1 MAMMNHLKNFERGRR
16 AVKAMA
22 AAVFVV
28 AVFFAPS
35 IALAHGGEDHGDEK
49 PAVTSSSG
57 PRIDAHSKDFEL
69 VGIPSA
75 QDGGRLVVYLHK
87 FWSNEA
93 LSGAAIEMTR
103 GDDTVTATESKGVY
117 VFKAPWVKAPGH
129 YDLTFSI
136 SAGDQSDLLIGRLD
150 IPAPAPAE
158 PAHNTLWDHIIPH
171 GTALPHVPVW
181 MLAVTLGLA
190 VLLSLLAVKGPRPV
204 RTVFVLAAALSGLST
219 VAMAAVVLTN
229 GARETVETVAMGQA
243 VLDLPE
249 TSRRLEDGAVF
260 VPKPTQRLLG
270 ITTVETAK
278 SQSVQKTIR
287 LIGQVIPDPNRSG
300 VVQALLSGRI
310 EPPEG
315 GFPAIGAPV
324 KKGDVLGY
332 LVPAVAIVDQSD
344 IAQTQGDLDKQ
355 IALLEAK
362 LKRIEPL
369 SGSAVPAGQITD
381 TKIELD
387 ILRKRRTVIKP
398 VLKDRE
404 DLRAP
409 ADGVLAQV
417 NVTAGQV
424 VEAQTVLF
432 QIVDPDH
439 LWIEALAFDSASA
452 ASIERSGKDA
462 LAQTADGRKVSVSFA
477 GRSPALRQQA
487 VPLRFQIKRDGPAL
501 NVGESV
507 TVHAATDE
515 PVEAITLARA
525 SVVRSSN
532 GQPIVWAHVEAERFE
547 ARVVKTAPIDAERL
561 GVMAGIDPGARIV
574 MRGAELINQVR

>member
-1 MAMMNHLKNFERGRR
+1 MMKYFNDFERGRR
-16 AVKAMA
+16 ALKALT

-35 IALAHGGEDHGDEK
+35 FALAHGGEDHGDEK
-49 PAVTSSSG
+49 ATVTSSSG
-57 PRIDAHSKDFEL
+57 PRIEAHSKDFEL

-75 QDGGRLVVYLHK
+75 QDGGKVVVYLNQ
-87 FWSNEA
+87 FWSNEP
-93 LSGAAIEMTR
+93 LTGATIEMTR
-103 GDDTVTATESKGVY
+103 GDETVTATETKGVY
-117 VFKAPWVKAPGH
+117 EVKAPWVTTPGH

-136 SAGDQSDLLIGRLD
+136 TAGETSDLLIGRLD
-150 IPAPAPAE
+150 ILAPLAAE
-158 PAHNTLWDHIIPH
+158 PEHNTVWDHIIPH
-171 GTALPHVPVW
+171 GMELPHLPVW
-181 MLAVTLGLA
+181 MLAGTLGIA
-190 VLLSLLAVKGPRPV
+190 VLLSLLAVKGPRAV
-204 RTVFVLAAALSGLST
+204 RTVFIMAAAVSGIST
-219 VAMAAVVLTN
+219 VAMAAVLLTN
-229 GARETVETVAMGQA
+229 SARETGESEAIGQA

-270 ITTVETAK
+270 VTTVESSKAAK
-278 SQSVQKTIR
+278 VQKTIR
-287 LIGQVIPDPNRSG
+287 LIGQVIPDPNKSG
-300 VVQALLSGRI
+300 VVQSLLAGRI

-315 GFPAIGAPV
+315 GFPAIGAAV

-332 LVPAVAIVDQSD
+332 LVPAVAVVDQSD

-355 IALLEAK
+355 IALLEAR

-369 SGSAVPAGQITD
+369 SGSAVPESQITD

-387 ILRKRRTVIKP
+387 ILRKRRAVIKP

-409 ADGVLAQV
+409 ADGILAQA

-424 VEAQTVLF
+424 VEAQSILF
-432 QIVDPDH
+432 QIVDPAN
-439 LWIEALAFDSASA
+439 LWIEALAFDAASA
-452 ASIERSGKDA
+452 ASIAQSGKDA

-487 VPLRFQIKRDGPAL
+487 VPLRFRIKGDGAAL

-515 PVEAITLARA
+515 PVEAITLPRA

-532 GQPIVWAHVEAERFE
+532 GQTVVWAHVEAERFE
-547 ARVVKTAPIDAERL
+547 PRVVTTSPIDAERL
-561 GVMAGIDPGARIV
+561 GVTAGIEPGTRV
-574 MRGAELINQVR
+574 VTRGAELINQVR

>member
-1 MAMMNHLKNFERGRR
+1 MMTHTDMFERGKNALIAFV
-16 AVKAMA
+16 AVLFV
-22 AAVFVV
+22 AAVSFP
-28 AVFFAPS
+28 ASDTF
-35 IALAHGGEDHGDEK
+35 AHGGEDHGDEK
-49 PAVTSSSG
+49 PAVASSSG

-75 QDGGRLVVYLHK
+75 QEGGKLVVYLNK

-93 LSGAAIEMTR
+93 VSGAAIEMTR
-103 GDDTVTATESKGVY
+103 GEDTVTATEAKGVY
-117 VFKAPWVKAPGH
+117 TVKAPWVTTPGH

-136 SAGDQSDLLIGRLD
+136 TAGDTSDLLIGRLD

-158 PAHNTLWDHIIPH
+158 PAHNTFWDHIIPD
-171 GTALPHVPVW
+171 GMALPNVPLW
-181 MLAVTLGLA
+181 MLAGTLGLA

-204 RTVFVLAAALSGLST
+204 RTAFVLAAAVSGLST

-229 GARETVETVAMGQA
+229 GARETGVTATSGKA

-270 ITTVETAK
+270 ITTVQAAKAETTR
-278 SQSVQKTIR
+278 KTIR

-300 VVQALLSGRI
+300 VVQSLLAGRI

-315 GFPAIGAPV
+315 GFPAIGAAV

-332 LVPAVAIVDQSD
+332 LVPAVAVVDQSD

-355 IALLEAK
+355 IALLDAK

-387 ILRKRRTVIKP
+387 ILRKRRAVIKP

-409 ADGVLAQV
+409 ADGVLAQA

-452 ASIERSGKDA
+452 ASIEKSGKDA
-462 LAQTADGRKVSVSFA
+462 LAQTADGRKVLVSFA

-515 PVEAITLARA
+515 PVEAITLPRA

-561 GVMAGIDPGARIV
+561 GVMAGIDPGTRIV

>member
-1 MAMMNHLKNFERGRR
+1 MMKFFKDFGCIRR
-16 AVKAMA
+16 AAKALT

-28 AVFFAPS
+28 AVSFAPS

-57 PRIDAHSKDFEL
+57 PRVDAHSNDFEL

-75 QDGGRLVVYLHK
+75 QDGGKLVVYVNK
-87 FWSNEA
+87 FWSNEP
-93 LSGAAIEMTR
+93 LTGATIEMTR
-103 GDDTVTATESKGVY
+103 GDETLTAVENKGTY
-117 VFKAPWVKAPGH
+117 EIKAPWVTKPGH
-129 YDLTFSI
+129 YDMTFSI
-136 SAGDQSDLLIGRLD
+136 TAAETADLLIGRLD
-150 IPAPAPAE
+150 IAAQLPAE

-171 GTALPHVPVW
+171 GMELPHVPTW
-181 MLAVTLGLA
+181 MLAGTLGIA
-190 VLLSLLAVKGPRPV
+190 VLLSFLAVKGPRAV
-204 RTVFVLAAALSGLST
+204 RAAFIIAAAVSGLST

-229 GARETVETVAMGQA
+229 GARVTGQA
-243 VLDLPE
+243 AALGQAALDLPE
-249 TSRRLEDGAVF
+249 TSRRLQDGAVF

-270 ITTVETAK
+270 VATVESAK
-278 SQSVQKTIR
+278 AASVQRTIR

-300 VVQALLSGRI
+300 VVQSLLAGRI
-310 EPPEG
+310 EPPDG
-315 GFPAIGAPV
+315 GFPAIGATV

-332 LVPAVAIVDQSD
+332 LVPAVAVVDQSD

-381 TKIELD
+381 TKIELE
-387 ILRKRRTVIKP
+387 ILRKRRAVIKP

-404 DLRAP
+404 ELRAP
-409 ADGVLAQV
+409 ADGVLAQA
-417 NVTAGQV
+417 NVSAGQV
-424 VEAQTVLF
+424 VEAQSILF
-432 QIVDPDH
+432 QIIDPEN
-439 LWIEALAFDSASA
+439 LWIEALAFDAASA
-452 ASIERSGKDA
+452 TSIAESGKGA

-487 VPLRFQIKRDGPAL
+487 VPLRFRINGDGTAL

-515 PVEAITLARA
+515 IVEAITLPRA

-532 GQPIVWAHVEAERFE
+532 GQQVVWTHIEAERFVP
-547 ARVVKTAPIDAERL
+547 RVVTTSPIDAERL
-561 GVMAGIDPGARIV
+561 GVTAGIEPGTRV
-574 MRGAELINQVR
+574 VTRGAELINQVR

>member
-1 MAMMNHLKNFERGRR
+1 MMKHLKIRMHGRR
-16 AVKAMA
+16 ALKTLA
-22 AAVFVV
+22 AALLV
-28 AVFFAPS
+28 AAVSFAPS
-35 IALAHGGEDHGDEK
+35 VALAHGGEDHGDEK

-75 QDGGRLVVYLHK
+75 QDGGKLVVYLNK

-93 LSGAAIEMTR
+93 VTGAAIEMTR
-103 GDDTVTATESKGVY
+103 GDETVTATETKGVY
-117 VFKAPWVKAPGH
+117 AVKAPWVTTPGH

-136 SAGDQSDLLIGRLD
+136 TAGDQSDLLIGRLD
-150 IPAPAPAE
+150 IPAPLAAE
-158 PAHNTLWDHIIPH
+158 PAHDSLWDHIIPH
-171 GTALPHVPVW
+171 GTTLPHVPVW
-181 MLAVTLGLA
+181 MLAGTLGLA
-190 VLLSLLAVKGPRPV
+190 VLLSLLAIKGPRAV
-204 RTVFVLAAALSGLST
+204 RTAFVLAAAVSGLST
-219 VAMAAVVLTN
+219 VAMAAVVLSN
-229 GARETVETVAMGQA
+229 GARKAEEMAVIGRA
-243 VLDLPE
+243 VLDLPAS
-249 TSRRLEDGAVF
+249 SRRLEDGAVF

-270 ITTVETAK
+270 IATVESAK
-278 SQSVQKTIR
+278 AATVQKTVR

-300 VVQALLSGRI
+300 VVQSLLAGRI

-315 GFPAIGAPV
+315 GFPAVGAAV

-332 LVPAVAIVDQSD
+332 LVPAVAVVDQSD

-369 SGSAVPAGQITD
+369 SGAAVPAGQITD

-387 ILRKRRTVIKP
+387 ILRKRRAVIKP

-409 ADGVLAQV
+409 ADGVLAQA

-424 VEAQTVLF
+424 VEAQSVLF
-432 QIVDPDH
+432 QIVDPAN
-439 LWIEALAFDSASA
+439 LWIEALAFDAASA
-452 ASIERSGKDA
+452 DRIAQSGKDA

-515 PVEAITLARA
+515 PVEAITLPRA

-532 GQPIVWAHVEAERFE
+532 GQPVVWAHVEAERFE
-547 ARVVKTAPIDAERL
+547 ARVVKTSPIDAERL
-561 GVMAGIDPGARIV
+561 GVTAGIQPGTRV
-574 MRGAELINQVR
+574 VTRGAELINQVR

>member
-1 MAMMNHLKNFERGRR
+1 MMKHLNIRTLGRR
-16 AVKAMA
+16 ALKALA
-22 AAVFVV
+22 AAWLV
-28 AVFFAPS
+28 AAVSFAPS
-35 IALAHGGEDHGDEK
+35 VALAHGGEDHGDEK
-49 PAVTSSSG
+49 PTVTSSSG

-75 QDGGRLVVYLHK
+75 QDGGKLVVYLNK

-93 LSGAAIEMTR
+93 VTGAAIELTR
-103 GDDTVTATESKGVY
+103 GDQTVAATEAKGVY
-117 VFKAPWVKAPGH
+117 AVKAPWVTTPGH

-136 SAGDQSDLLIGRLD
+136 TAGDQSDLLIGRLD
-150 IPAPAPAE
+150 IPAPLPAE
-158 PAHNTLWDHIIPH
+158 PAHDSLWDHIIPH
-171 GTALPHVPVW
+171 GTALPRVPVW
-181 MLAVTLGLA
+181 MLAGTLGLA
-190 VLLSLLAVKGPRPV
+190 VLLSLLAIKGPRAV
-204 RTVFVLAAALSGLST
+204 RTAFVLAAAVSGLST
-219 VAMAAVVLTN
+219 VAMAAVVLSN
-229 GARETVETVAMGQA
+229 GAREAEEMAVMGRA

-270 ITTVETAK
+270 IATVESAK
-278 SQSVQKTIR
+278 AATVQKTIR
-287 LIGQVIPDPNRSG
+287 LIGQVIADPNKSG
-300 VVQALLSGRI
+300 VVQSLLAGRI

-315 GFPAIGAPV
+315 GFPAIGATV

-332 LVPAVAIVDQSD
+332 LVPAVAVVDQSD

-355 IALLEAK
+355 IALLEAR

-369 SGSAVPAGQITD
+369 SGAAVPAGQITD

-387 ILRKRRTVIKP
+387 ILRKRRAVIKP

-409 ADGVLAQV
+409 ADGVLAQA

-424 VEAQTVLF
+424 VEAQSILF
-432 QIVDPDH
+432 QIVDPAN
-439 LWIEALAFDSASA
+439 LWIEALAFDAASA
-452 ASIERSGKDA
+452 DRIAQSGKDA
-462 LAQTADGRKVSVSFA
+462 LAQTADGRKVAVSFA
-477 GRSPALRQQA
+477 GRSPSLRQQA

-515 PVEAITLARA
+515 PVEAITLPRA

-532 GQPIVWAHVEAERFE
+532 GQPVVWAHVEAERFE
-547 ARVVKTAPIDAERL
+547 ARVVKTSPIDAERL
-561 GVMAGIDPGARIV
+561 GVTAGIDPGTRV
-574 MRGAELINQVR
+574 VTRGAELINQVR

>member
-1 MAMMNHLKNFERGRR
+1 MMTHTDMFERGKNALIAFV
-16 AVKAMA
+16 AVLFV
-22 AAVFVV
+22 AAVSFP
-28 AVFFAPS
+28 ASDTF
-35 IALAHGGEDHGDEK
+35 AHGGEDHGDEK
-49 PAVTSSSG
+49 PAVASSSG

-75 QDGGRLVVYLHK
+75 QEGGKLVVYLNK

-93 LSGAAIEMTR
+93 VSGAAIEMTR
-103 GDDTVTATESKGVY
+103 GDDTVTATEVKGIYTV
-117 VFKAPWVKAPGH
+117 KAPWVSTPGH

-136 SAGDQSDLLIGRLD
+136 TAGGLSDLLIGRLD
-150 IPAPAPAE
+150 ISAPAPAE
-158 PAHNTLWDHIIPH
+158 PAHNTLWDHIIPD
-171 GTALPHVPVW
+171 GMVVPNVPLW
-181 MLAVTLGLA
+181 MLAGTLGLA

-204 RTVFVLAAALSGLST
+204 RTIFVLAAALSGLST

-229 GARETVETVAMGQA
+229 GVRESGVTGAQGKA

-270 ITTVETAK
+270 ITTVQAAKAETTR
-278 SQSVQKTIR
+278 KTIR

-300 VVQALLSGRI
+300 VVQSLLAGRI

-315 GFPAIGAPV
+315 GFPAIGAVV

-332 LVPAVAIVDQSD
+332 LVPAVAVVDQSD

-409 ADGVLAQV
+409 ADGVLAQA

-452 ASIERSGKDA
+452 ASIEKSGKDA

-507 TVHAATDE
+507 TVHAVTDE
-515 PVEAITLARA
+515 PLEAITLPRA
-525 SVVRSSN
+525 SVVRSST
-532 GQPIVWAHVEAERFE
+532 GQPIVWVHVEAERFE

-561 GVMAGIDPGARIV
+561 GVMAGIDPGTRIV

>member
-1 MAMMNHLKNFERGRR
+1 MMKHLKIRMHGRR
-16 AVKAMA
+16 ALKTLA
-22 AAVFVV
+22 AALLV
-28 AVFFAPS
+28 AAVSFAPS
-35 IALAHGGEDHGDEK
+35 VALAHGGEDHGDEK

-75 QDGGRLVVYLHK
+75 QDGGKLVVYLNK

-93 LSGAAIEMTR
+93 VTGAAIEMTR
-103 GDDTVTATESKGVY
+103 GDETVTATETKGVY
-117 VFKAPWVKAPGH
+117 AVKAPWVTTPGH

-136 SAGDQSDLLIGRLD
+136 TAGDQSDLLIGRLD
-150 IPAPAPAE
+150 IPAPLAAE
-158 PAHNTLWDHIIPH
+158 PAHDSLWDHIIPH
-171 GTALPHVPVW
+171 GTTLPHVPVW
-181 MLAVTLGLA
+181 MLAGTLGLA
-190 VLLSLLAVKGPRPV
+190 VLLSLLAIKGPRAV
-204 RTVFVLAAALSGLST
+204 RTAFVLAAAVSGLST
-219 VAMAAVVLTN
+219 VAMAAVVLSN
-229 GARETVETVAMGQA
+229 GARKAEEMAVIGRA
-243 VLDLPE
+243 VLDLPAS
-249 TSRRLEDGAVF
+249 SRRLEDGAVF

-270 ITTVETAK
+270 IATVESAK
-278 SQSVQKTIR
+278 AATVQKTVR

-300 VVQALLSGRI
+300 VVQSLLAGRI

-315 GFPAIGAPV
+315 GFPAVGAAV

-332 LVPAVAIVDQSD
+332 LVPAVAVVDQSD

-355 IALLEAK
+355 IALLEAR

-369 SGSAVPAGQITD
+369 SGAAVPAGQITD

-387 ILRKRRTVIKP
+387 ILRKRRAVIKP

-409 ADGVLAQV
+409 ADGVLAQA

-424 VEAQTVLF
+424 VEAQSVLF
-432 QIVDPDH
+432 QIVDPAN
-439 LWIEALAFDSASA
+439 LWIEALAFDAASA
-452 ASIERSGKDA
+452 DRIAQSGKDA

-515 PVEAITLARA
+515 PVEAITLPRA

-532 GQPIVWAHVEAERFE
+532 GQPVVWAHVEAERFE
-547 ARVVKTAPIDAERL
+547 ARVVKTSPIDAERL
-561 GVMAGIDPGARIV
+561 GVTAGIQPGTRV
-574 MRGAELINQVR
+574 VTRGAELINQVR

>member
-1 MAMMNHLKNFERGRR
+1 MLSA
-16 AVKAMA
+16 
-22 AAVFVV
+22 
-28 AVFFAPS
+28 
-35 IALAHGGEDHGDEK
+35 ALALTLAVGGCGSNK
-49 PAVTSSSG
+49 NAAPA
-57 PRIDAHSKDFEL
+57 
-69 VGIPSA
+69 
-75 QDGGRLVVYLHK
+75 
-87 FWSNEA
+87 
-93 LSGAAIEMTR
+93 
-103 GDDTVTATESKGVY
+103 
-117 VFKAPWVKAPGH
+117 
-129 YDLTFSI
+129 
-136 SAGDQSDLLIGRLD
+136 
-150 IPAPAPAE
+150 APAE
-158 PAHNTLWDHIIPH
+158 PAHNTLWDHIIPD
-171 GTALPHVPVW
+171 GMVVPNVPLW
-181 MLAVTLGLA
+181 MLAGTLGLA

-204 RTVFVLAAALSGLST
+204 RTIFVLAAALSGLST

-229 GARETVETVAMGQA
+229 GVRESGVTGAQGKA

-270 ITTVETAK
+270 ITTVQAAKAETTR
-278 SQSVQKTIR
+278 KTIR

-300 VVQALLSGRI
+300 VVQSLLAGRI

-315 GFPAIGAPV
+315 GFPAIGAVV

-332 LVPAVAIVDQSD
+332 LVPAVAVVDQSD

-409 ADGVLAQV
+409 ADGVLAQA

-452 ASIERSGKDA
+452 ASIEKSGKDA

-507 TVHAATDE
+507 TVHAVTDE
-515 PVEAITLARA
+515 PLEAITLPRA

-532 GQPIVWAHVEAERFE
+532 GQPIVWVHVEAERFE

-561 GVMAGIDPGARIV
+561 GVMAGIDPGTRIV